1 MAYGDFVRIPERAHE
16 PGKGLRNLGV
26 LDRTL
31 RGLAG
36 LALSAHVLFL
46 DGPPGAWSLYGVLLG
61 LYPALTAVWGWDPLY
76 HLAGIRT
83 CGGGRPCAGYPAQV
97 AALFRRVGAEVV
109 QLARRRARPA
119 GREAP
124 VHEPG
129 RRAA

>member
-1 MAYGDFVRIPERAHE
+1 MAYGDFVRIFQRATD
-16 PGKGLRNLGV
+16 PNQGLRNLGV

-36 LALSAHVLFL
+36 LALSTHVLFL

-76 HLAGIRT
+76 HLAGVRT
-83 CGGGRPCAGYPAQV
+83 CGGSQPCAGYPTQV
-97 AALFRRVGAEVV
+97 AALLRRGAEVV
-109 QLARRRARPA
+109 HLERPA
-119 GREAP
+119 RGQAPAREMP
-124 VHEPG
+124 H